1 MLYEGKL
8 DDIEKLSEEEI
19 AATFSGTEIIQG
31 VLEPHTTVY
40 DLAAVIAKAI
50 PPGHIG
56 ENLIRAGGL
65 RINGQVV
72 DFPHE
77 ILMADVHVLK
87 NDLTLLTVGKR
98 RHFIVRWKLPRL
110 EHEDLEE
117 DEKPNL
123 EIPGVDVDQL
133 TKIDPA
139 IRKMD

>member
-31 VLEPHTTVY
+31 VLEPHTSVY

-139 IRKMD
+139 IRKME